1 MTTRGLT
8 LLVLTGIL
16 LLIAPLFADR
26 YELTVLTTVLW
37 FAYLGQA
44 WNVMMGFSGL
54 LSLGH
59 ALYVGLGAYTS
70 AALFIHFGIG
80 PWAGIFAA
88 MAVAMA
94 VGCFIGFLGFRFGVR
109 GVHFAL
115 LTIAFAE
122 VARIGFDHLDW
133 LGGSGGFFLPITSE
147 GNDLLNLRG
156 SPTLFYYVALGLTVM
171 ALVLS
176 KRLLHSRLGY
186 QCLAIREEPEAAEA
200 SGVNLFRTRMA
211 AVAVSS
217 AMTALGGVFQAFY
230 FNNLFPEQ
238 VFSMGRSLEIILPAI
253 VGGIGTLIGPI
264 LGAFILTPLGE
275 VLTWL
280 LEVLGLDLPGMKQMF
295 YGVCL
300 VIIVVYRPSG
310 VWPWL
315 ARVFGLVRQPGAVS
329 GDGAAGEVTASEKRG
344 GGA

>member
-1 MTTRGLT
+1 MTGRGT
-8 LLVLTGIL
+8 IL
-16 LLIAPLFADR
+16 LLLAAALLLAAPMIADR
-26 YELTVLTTVLW
+26 YVLSVLTTVLW
-37 FAYLGQA
+37 FAYVGQA

-59 ALYVGLGAYTS
+59 ALYVGLGAYAS
-70 AALFIHFGIG
+70 AALFVHFGIG
-80 PWAGIFAA
+80 PWAG
-88 MAVAMA
+88 MWVAMLA
-94 VGCFIGFLGFRFGVR
+94 ATAAGCFIGFLGFRFGVR

-122 VARIGFDHLDW
+122 VARIGFDHLQW
-133 LGGSGGFFLPITSE
+133 FGGSGGFFLPVAGDA

-156 SPTLFYYVALGLTVM
+156 SPELFYYVIL
-171 ALVLS
+171 ALVLAALALS
-176 KRLLHSRLGY
+176 RVLLHSRLGY
-186 QCLAIREEPEAAEA
+186 QWLAVREEPEAAEA
-200 SGVNLFRTRMA
+200 VGVDLFRARIA

-238 VFSMGRSLEIILPAI
+238 VFSMGRSIEIILPAI

-275 VLTWL
+275 LLTFL
-280 LEVLGLDLPGMKQMF
+280 IEVTGFDLPGLKQLF
-295 YGVCL
+295 YGVAL
-300 VIIVVYRPSG
+300 VVIVVYRPDG

-315 ARVFGLVRQPGAVS
+315 ADRLGLVRRPGEDA
-329 GDGAAGEVTASEKRG
+329 
-344 GGA
+344 